1 MPDKLSRLSRLSQP
15 PEPFRSERG
24 IAMLGAT
31 GSGKS
36 TFLGALH
43 MAFLRRAQ
51 QVPEQ
56 EWWIWSR
63 DQASRQALVDMD
75 VALNSKG
82 EFPFA
87 TQHIDNFDWILSGRV
102 ERTERAGRLGGS
114 RRVSQGVEVTLRLTD
129 PSGELYRRDQMGL
142 EIRQQLVEQVA
153 RSRGILYMF
162 DPIREHTK
170 GDAYDSTFSMLSD
183 LVAEVAEGTGFDGR
197 RLPHHVAVC
206 VTKLDEPRVF
216 KTAES
221 LRLLAPNP
229 YHPYGFPMVHG
240 SDARMLLQSLCKVGR
255 SGAGEVLPQLL
266 ETYFRPERISY
277 YATSAVGF
285 MVNKRTRR
293 FDGQDT
299 ENVYRIASG
308 ETLVRG
314 PVNPINVVEPVLWL
328 VEQLALSA

>member
-1 MPDKLSRLSRLSQP
+1 MPGKLSDPARPSK
-15 PEPFRSERG
+15 SERG

-63 DQASRQALVDMD
+63 DQASREALVDMD

-87 TQHIDNFDWILSGRV
+87 TQRIDNFDWILSGRV
-102 ERTERAGRLGGS
+102 DRTEKAGWFGGSS
-114 RRVSQGVEVTLRLTD
+114 RRVRESVEVTLKLTD
-129 PSGELYRRDQMGL
+129 PSGELYRRDQMGQ

-153 RSRGILYMF
+153 GSRGILYMF
-162 DPIREHTK
+162 DPIREHAK

-183 LVAEVAEGTGFDGR
+183 LVAEVAEDAEFDGR

-216 KTAES
+216 KTADS
-221 LRLLAPNP
+221 LRLLAPDP
-229 YHPYGFPMVHG
+229 YHPHGFPMVHG
-240 SDARMLLQSLCKVGR
+240 SDARTLLQSLCKVGR

-266 ETYFRPERISY
+266 ETYFRPERITY

-293 FDGQDT
+293 FDAQDT

-314 PVNPINVVEPVLWL
+314 PVNPVNVVEPVLWL
-328 VEQLALSA
+328 VEQLALGA

>member
-1 MPDKLSRLSRLSQP
+1 MPNRTSRT
-15 PEPFRSERG
+15 ERG

-36 TFLGALH
+36 TFLGALQI
-43 MAFLRRAQ
+43 AFLRSAQ
-51 QVPEQ
+51 QDPEQ
-56 EWWIWSR
+56 NWRLWSR
-63 DQASRQALVDMD
+63 DKASREALVEMD

-87 TQHIDNFDWILSGRV
+87 TQRIDNFDWILDGRV
-102 ERTERAGRLGGS
+102 ERTERAGRLGGTKK
-114 RRVSQGVEVTLRLTD
+114 VSERVEVTLKLTD
-129 PSGELYRRDQMGL
+129 PSGELYRPDQMGQQA
-142 EIRQQLVEQVA
+142 RQELVEHVS

-162 DPIREHTK
+162 DPIREYAR
-170 GDAYDSTFSMLSD
+170 GDAYENTANMLME
-183 LVAEVAEGTGFDGR
+183 VNAELADDPEFDG

-216 KTAES
+216 RTAQS
-221 LRLLAPNP
+221 LRLLAPDP
-229 YHPYGFPMVHG
+229 HHPLGFPMVHG
-240 SDARMLLQSLCKVGR
+240 TDARTLLQSLCKVGR

-266 ETYFRPERISY
+266 EQFFHQERISY
-277 YATSAVGF
+277 FATSAVGF
-285 MVNKRTRR
+285 MVNKNTRR

-314 PVNPINVVEPVLWL
+314 PVNPINVSEPVVWL
-328 VEQLALSA
+328 VEQLALGA